1 VAPSISVADPQ
12 GGAVTAQIAEPILKL
27 QGIGRTFGSLDVLAG
42 VDLDVQAGV
51 RHLIIGPNGAG
62 KTTLFNVVT
71 GQLSP
76 SSGSVEFAGENV
88 TSMPSHRRARL
99 GMGRTFQIASLFQ
112 QLSVW
117 DNLVLAASAP
127 GVMRTIARD
136 ARDRAER
143 ALIECGLED
152 RRNVVVALLSY
163 GEQRRLE
170 IALTLT
176 GRPRMLFLDEPM
188 AGLTQEER
196 LVLAKRIVDLSKSIT
211 ILLIE
216 HDLEVAL
223 TVAERLTVL
232 NLGRILR
239 DGAPAEVI
247 ADAEVRRIYLG

>member
-1 VAPSISVADPQ
+1 MKTASDAPVLRLRGLGKS
-12 GGAVTAQIAEPILKL
+12 
-27 QGIGRTFGSLDVLAG
+27 FGSVGVLAG
-42 VDLDVQAGV
+42 IDLDVRAGL

-76 SSGSVEFAGENV
+76 SSGSIEFFGEDV
-88 TSMPSHRRARL
+88 TATSPHRRARL
-99 GMGRTFQIASLFQ
+99 GMGRTFQVASLFQ

-117 DNLVLAASAP
+117 DNLLLAASAP
-127 GVMRTIARD
+127 SIVRAGAKAARSG
-136 ARDRAER
+136 AER
-143 ALIECGLED
+143 ALVDCGLEL
-152 RRNVVVALLSY
+152 RRDVPVGLLSY

-170 IALTLT
+170 IALTLA

-196 LVLAKRIVDLSKSIT
+196 MALAKRIVDLSSTVT

-216 HDLEVAL
+216 HDLEIAL

-232 NLGRILR
+232 NLGQILL
-239 DGAPAEVI
+239 DGAPGEVLE
-247 ADAEVRRIYLG
+247 DPEVRRIYLG

>member
-1 VAPSISVADPQ
+1 MSIA
-12 GGAVTAQIAEPILKL
+12 GAEPVLRLHGLSKS
-27 QGIGRTFGSLDVLAG
+27 FGSVEVLSGIDLEVRAG
-42 VDLDVQAGV
+42 L

-71 GQLSP
+71 GQLPP
-76 SSGSVEFAGENV
+76 SLGSVEFCGADV
-88 TSMPSHRRARL
+88 TALAPHRRARL

-127 GVMRTIARD
+127 SIVRVGARTARQ
-136 ARDRAER
+136 RAER
-143 ALIECGLED
+143 ALVDCGLE
-152 RRNVVVALLSY
+152 RRRDLPVGLLSY

-170 IALTLT
+170 IGLTLA
-176 GRPRMLFLDEPM
+176 GEPRMLFLDEPM

-196 LVLAKRIVDLSKSIT
+196 VALAKRIVDLSSAIT

-216 HDLEVAL
+216 HDLEIAL

-232 NLGRILR
+232 NLGQILR
-239 DGAPAEVI
+239 DGAPGEVI
-247 ADAEVRRIYLG
+247 EDPEVRRIYLG